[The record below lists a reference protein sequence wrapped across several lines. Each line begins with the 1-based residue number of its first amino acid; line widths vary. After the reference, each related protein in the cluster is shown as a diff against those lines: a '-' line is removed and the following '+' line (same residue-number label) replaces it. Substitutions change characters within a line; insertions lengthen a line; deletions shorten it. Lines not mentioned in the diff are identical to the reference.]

1 MLLSATGNA
10 AALVILPWIVL
21 DLTGRAADAGI
32 VAAAT
37 AVPLLV
43 AGLVS
48 GAVVDRIGRRRTA
61 VLSDLASA
69 AAFAAI
75 PVASASVG
83 LSVGLMV
90 VFAAIGA
97 VFDPAGVTA
106 KDSMVPGAA
115 RAAGRTL
122 DEVNG
127 WHEATWGVAFLAG
140 PGVAGLLIAA
150 FGATSSVWIV
160 TGAFLTSAVAIG
172 RCDVDEPAPG
182 GSSTTGLGSDVL
194 AGMRVLGRDRLLRFL
209 AVTNACLA
217 AVYLPV
223 TGVLLPARFE
233 DLSEPGR
240 LGALLAA
247 ISAGAVIGSLV
258 SSWWVRRLGRQ
269 RTYRMSLVGSAAAL
283 GVMAVAFESSWLL
296 LLAGGLGLGVAFG
309 PVQPSVNVAVQTRSD
324 EEHRGRVTGLM
335 IASEYVGGPVGYVVA
350 GVAADEVGVTTAFV
364 GATIALMVIAT
375 FAALAPAAAE
385 LDRLDV
391 GGA

>member
-37 AVPLLV
+37 AVPLLL

-48 GAVVDRIGRRRTA
+48 GAIVDRIGRRRTA
-61 VLSDLASA
+61 VVSDLASA
-69 AAFAAI
+69 ASFAAI
-75 PVASASVG
+75 PIASASVG

-90 VFAAIGA
+90 ALAAVGA

-106 KDSMVPGAA
+106 KDSLVPGAA
-115 RAAGRTL
+115 RAAGRSL

-160 TGAFLTSAVAIG
+160 AGAFLAAAVAVT
-172 RCDVDEPAPG
+172 RCEVDEPIPDASG
-182 GSSTTGLGSDVL
+182 TGNLASDVL
-194 AGMRVLGRDRLLRFL
+194 AGIRVVAGDRLLRFL
-209 AVTNACLA
+209 AISNGCLA

-233 DLSEPGR
+233 DLSEPRR
-240 LGALLAA
+240 LGGLLAA
-247 ISAGAVIGSLV
+247 ISAGAVVGSLA
-258 SSWWVRRLGRQ
+258 SSRWVRSLGRQ
-269 RTYRMSLVGSAAAL
+269 RTYRISLVGSALAL
-283 GVMAVAFESSWLL
+283 GGMAFAFESSWPL
-296 LLAGGLGLGVAFG
+296 LLAFGLTLGVAFG

-335 IASEYVGGPVGYVVA
+335 IAAEYVGGPVGYIIA

-364 GATIALMVIAT
+364 GATIALMVVAT
-375 FAALAPAAAE
+375 FAAFAPAAAE
-385 LDRLDV
+385 LDDLDV
-391 GGA
+391 D